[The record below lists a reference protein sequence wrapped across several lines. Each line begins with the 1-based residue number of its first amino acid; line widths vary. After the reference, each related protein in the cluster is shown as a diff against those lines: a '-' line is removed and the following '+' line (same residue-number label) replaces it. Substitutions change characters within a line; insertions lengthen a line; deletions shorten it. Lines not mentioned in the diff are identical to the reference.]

1 MTNMDPSDPPLTP
14 ERHKQLWELADQL
27 IAGEA
32 AFKALLKVK
41 IERQAI
47 RDFIIGLG
55 AARQT

>member
-1 MTNMDPSDPPLTP
+1 MDPSDPPLTP